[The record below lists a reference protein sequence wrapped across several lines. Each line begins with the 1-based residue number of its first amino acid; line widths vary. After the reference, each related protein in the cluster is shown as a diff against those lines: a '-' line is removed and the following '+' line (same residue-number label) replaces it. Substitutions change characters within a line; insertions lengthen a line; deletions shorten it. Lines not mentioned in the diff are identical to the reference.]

1 MKVKKMVIG
10 YILDGDKV
18 LLIYKKRGFGK
29 GLYNGFGG
37 KLENGEGS
45 LDALKREGY
54 EELSIKIL
62 EAEYCGKLFF
72 YDDNKLAMDCDVY
85 IVKKYSGKPKESEE
99 VKPMWFDL
107 NEIPFDKMWEDDKY
121 WLKHLLKEE
130 KFMGKFYF
138 TDLFGENPRLLSHEI
153 TLYEE

>member
-1 MKVKKMVIG
+1 MVIG
-10 YILDGDKV
+10 YILDGNKV

-37 KLENGEGS
+37 KLENGEDS

-54 EELSIKIL
+54 EELSIKVL
-62 EAEYCGKLFF
+62 EADHYGKLLF
-72 YDDNKLAMDCDVY
+72 YDDNKLAIDCDVY
-85 IVKKYSGKPKESEE
+85 IVKRYGGKPKESEE
-99 VKPMWFDL
+99 VKPIWFNL
-107 NEIPFDKMWEDDKY
+107 NEIPFDKMWEDDRH
-121 WLKHLLKEE
+121 WLKHLLKKE
-130 KFMGKFYF
+130 KFVGKFYF